1 MSETT
6 LAIVWF
12 RQDLRLADNPALDAA
27 ARAGAEVLPVY
38 IHDTTAD
45 WQPGAASRW
54 WLDSSLVA
62 LAESLDGML
71 RVFTGDPESIIP
83 HLAAT
88 SGAQHVYW
96 NRCVEPWRIA
106 SDTAI
111 KKNLL
116 ESGIEVRSFNGSW
129 LYDPAAVTK
138 LDGTP
143 YRVFTPFYRHVR
155 ENRTPRDVPPAPD
168 GLRLARGPKQG
179 ETPSLPEPR
188 FADAGHTW
196 RPGEAG
202 AARTLEQFI
211 AARLER
217 YAEARDRPDVEGVS
231 RLSPHLHFGEVSPH
245 QVRQA
250 VLAASSD
257 VEESADKFLSEL
269 AWREFSAHLL
279 FHVPDLPTQN
289 VQKKFDRF
297 PWGHDDALCDLWQAG
312 RTGYPI
318 VDAGMRELA
327 NTGYMH
333 NRVRMIVG
341 SFLTKNLLQD
351 WRVGANWFWDKLVD
365 ADLANNSAS
374 WQWVAGCGADAAP
387 YFRIFNPV
395 TQGMRFDPEGVYV
408 RRYVPEL
415 AALPDKFIHR
425 PFEAPVEMLEEAGVR
440 LGEHYPRP
448 VVDLAE
454 SRNRALEAY
463 RALS

>member
-1 MSETT
+1 MSETP

-12 RQDLRLADNPALDAA
+12 RQDLRMADNPALDAA
-27 ARAGAEVLPVY
+27 ARTGAAVLPVY

-45 WQPGAASRW
+45 WQPGAASQW
-54 WLDSSLVA
+54 WLESSLA
-62 LAESLDGML
+62 SLDESLDGKL
-71 RVFTGDPESIIP
+71 RIFSGDPRSIIP
-83 HLAAT
+83 HLATT
-88 SGAQHVYW
+88 SGARYVFW
-96 NRCVEPWRIA
+96 NRCVEPWRVA
-106 SDTAI
+106 NDTKI

-116 ESGIEVRSFNGSW
+116 ESGAEVRSFNGSW
-129 LYDPAAVTK
+129 LYDPAEVRKA
-138 LDGTP
+138 DGTP

-155 ENRTPRDVPPAPD
+155 ENRTPREVLPTPD
-168 GLRLARGPKQG
+168 KLRLATVRTQG
-179 ETPSLPEPR
+179 ERPSLPEPR
-188 FADAGHTW
+188 FAESKRTW

-202 AARTLEQFI
+202 ASEVLEQFI
-211 AARLER
+211 ARGLAR
-217 YAEARDRPDVEGVS
+217 YAEARDRPDIDGVS
-231 RLSPHLHFGEVSPH
+231 RLSPHLHFGEISAH

-250 VLAASSD
+250 ILAAASRF
-257 VEESADKFLSEL
+257 EESTDKFLSEL

-279 FHVPDLPTQN
+279 FNVPDLPTQN

-297 PWGHDDALCDLWQAG
+297 PWVRDEALCERWQEG

-327 NTGYMH
+327 TTGYMH

-351 WRVGANWFWDKLVD
+351 WRVGAAWFWDKLVD

-395 TQGMRFDPEGVYV
+395 TQGTRFDPEGVYV
-408 RRYVPEL
+408 RRFVPEL
-415 AALPDKFIHR
+415 STLPDKFIQR
-425 PFEAPVEMLEEAGVR
+425 PFDAPAEVLEEAGVR

-448 VVDLAE
+448 VVDLRE

-463 RALS
+463 RSLA